1 MTPSYIVI
9 GTDNNGCLFD
19 LEFGIPNQK
28 KALEIAEQE
37 TKKYGRPS
45 FVYECI
51 ARIDMP
57 KPEPIVT
64 MRGD

>member
-1 MTPSYIVI
+1 MTPSYVVMSLDSD
-9 GTDNNGCLFD
+9 GALYDVDC
-19 LEFGIPNQK
+19 GITNQK
-28 KALEIAEQE
+28 KALELAEQT

-64 MRGD
+64 MKGD